1 VRRHAI
7 REEVAAPR
15 EFDRVL
21 GRADE
26 RDGIQPR
33 VECTAD
39 HALPAHCADD
49 RRDRNGGSDPRHRFR
64 QPPRHPCSAPARHT
78 FGQRCHRLRRC
89 KARSDGILLGM
100 AHVVIIGG
108 GFGGLYAARALRNA
122 PVRVTL
128 LDRRNHHLFQPLLYQ
143 VAMAA
148 LSPGDI
154 ASPIRW
160 ILRRQRNVEVLL
172 ADVIE
177 VDVAGKRVLFG
188 DGGELAYDYLIVAA
202 GATHAYFGHDE
213 WRQMAPG
220 LKTLED
226 ALEIR
231 KRVLLAF
238 ERAERETDPGR
249 RKALLTFVLIGGGP
263 TGVEMAG
270 ALAEIS
276 RQSLARD
283 FRHFDPS
290 SARIVLVEAGPAV
303 LAAFPPPLQR
313 AALRDLQRLGVEVR
327 TGTMVTR
334 VTAAGVEMSSGVL
347 EAATVLWAAG
357 VAASPLGTTLGVPLD
372 RVGRVLVE
380 PELTIPGRRD
390 VFVIGD
396 LAALAGADGRP
407 LPGVAQV
414 AIQMG
419 RHAVRNIE
427 RALEN
432 QPYRAFVY
440 RDLGNM
446 ATIGRASAVADFGR
460 IRLKGWFAWLT
471 WLFVHIMNLIGFRNR
486 LVVLVQWAWSY
497 FSYQRAVRLITGV
510 DSRSEQPSA

>member
-1 VRRHAI
+1 M
-7 REEVAAPR
+7 
-15 EFDRVL
+15 
-21 GRADE
+21 G
-26 RDGIQPR
+26 
-33 VECTAD
+33 VE
-39 HALPAHCADD
+39 
-49 RRDRNGGSDPRHRFR
+49 
-64 QPPRHPCSAPARHT
+64 
-78 FGQRCHRLRRC
+78 
-89 KARSDGILLGM
+89 
-100 AHVVIIGG
+100 HVVIIGG
-108 GFGGLYAARALRNA
+108 GFGGLYAARALRRA
-122 PVRVTL
+122 PVRITL
-128 LDRRNHHLFQPLLYQ
+128 LDRRNHHVFQPLLYQ

-160 ILRRQRNVEVLL
+160 ILRRQRNIEVLL
-172 ADVIE
+172 AEAIA
-177 VDVAGKRVLFG
+177 VDVPGKRVLLA
-188 DGGELAYDYLIVAA
+188 DGAPLAYDYLIVAA

-213 WRQMAPG
+213 WRRLAPG

-231 KRVLLAF
+231 RRVLMAF
-238 ERAERETDPGR
+238 ERAELETDPAR
-249 RKALLTFVLIGGGP
+249 RKALLTFVLIGAGP

-303 LAAFPPPLQR
+303 LPTFPPQLQQ

-327 TGTMVTR
+327 TEAR
-334 VTAAGVEMSSGVL
+334 VTGVRDGRVEMGQEVL
-347 EAATVLWAAG
+347 EAATILWAAG
-357 VAASPLGTTLGVPLD
+357 VAASPLGRTLGAPVD
-372 RVGRVLVE
+372 RAGRVVVE
-380 PELTIPGRRD
+380 QDLTVQVRAPGGPDGAGDRLQKRSD

-396 LAALAGADGRP
+396 LASLIGPNGKP

-419 RHAVRNIE
+419 GHAARNIE

-446 ATIGRASAVADFGR
+446 ATIGRASAVADFGWL
-460 IRLKGWFAWLT
+460 RLKGLFAWLA

-486 LVVLVQWAWSY
+486 LVVFVQWAWAY
-497 FSYQRAVRLITGV
+497 FSYQRAVRLITGI
-510 DSRSEQPSA
+510 DDRSEQPSR